1 MQPRTAKESLRHLK
15 QPESASDG
23 QAVASDG
30 LKAQA
35 QLWLDGVSL
44 QIMQDWVMGS
54 SVVVPGAGVVSGVVP
69 DSEVDPGSADD
80 PASVVVVTSVVV
92 TGGSSSRLQSGSLQ
106 GSQLLPIH
114 PSGKS
119 DKHPRFT

>member
-1 MQPRTAKESLRHLK
+1 MQPRTARESLRQLK
-15 QPESASDG
+15 HTESASWTGLDG
-23 QAVASDG
+23 QDLASDG

-35 QLWLDGVSL
+35 QLSSDVVSL

-54 SVVVPGAGVVSGVVP
+54 NVGPV
-69 DSEVDPGSADD
+69 
-80 PASVVVVTSVVV
+80 ASVVVVVAASVVV
-92 TGGSSSRLQSGSLQ
+92 TGGGACVVILRLQSGSLQ
-106 GSQLLPIH
+106 DSQLLPIH